1 MGAAADPWLH
11 PPMPWPRRSLPKTFM
26 CPPELV
32 AFLFVDDCGHDHLPG
47 RERCR
52 HSQSLYLRRTYKS
65 LRSRL
70 MAQPLP
76 RALRRQRQAAD
87 EAKVARI
94 LREVGDEEPASVA
107 GAAAPGDRLRGIPAI
122 GRGCSGAIRGSR
134 TGESVFRQ

>member
-1 MGAAADPWLH
+1 
-11 PPMPWPRRSLPKTFM
+11 
-26 CPPELV
+26 
-32 AFLFVDDCGHDHLPG
+32 
-47 RERCR
+47 
-52 HSQSLYLRRTYKS
+52 
-65 LRSRL
+65 
-70 MAQPLP
+70 
-76 RALRRQRQAAD
+76 LRRQRQAAD